1 MLEVKDLGLKLEGK
15 QIFENVS
22 FSVGQG
28 ELLAICGP
36 NGSGKSCLLKT
47 IKGLLKQSCG
57 SVLVDGK
64 EQDCSER
71 LLSTGLVF
79 QDADVQT
86 VGETVEKDIAFGPRN
101 LRWTDEKVKQ
111 SIEEVIELLNMQ
123 KYRKMRPQVLSGGEK
138 RCLAIAGVLAMHP
151 GIVMMDEVFSN
162 LDYPSVQMV
171 LKAVLKLKKEG
182 IAVVIVS
189 HDIDCFLAYADKV
202 LVVDDGKAVYF
213 GKPEASLEVLKKH
226 SVHVSDIPLEKM
238 TWL

>member
-1 MLEVKDLGLKLEGK
+1 MLEVKDLSLKLEGK
-15 QIFENVS
+15 QIFENIS
-22 FSVGQG
+22 FSVGKG

-47 IKGLLKQSCG
+47 VKGLLKQNNG
-57 SVLVDGK
+57 SVLVQGK

-101 LRWTDEKVKQ
+101 LRWSDEKVKQ
-111 SIEEVIELLNMQ
+111 STEEVISLLGMQ
-123 KYRKMRPQVLSGGEK
+123 EYRKKRPQILSGGEK

-151 GIVMMDEVFSN
+151 GVVMMDEVFSN

-171 LKAVLKLKKEG
+171 LKAVLKLKEEG
-182 IAVVIVS
+182 IAVIIVS
-189 HDIDCFLAYADKV
+189 HDTEIFLAHADKV
-202 LVVDDGKAVYF
+202 LVVDGGKSVYC
-213 GKPEASLEVLKKH
+213 GKPDASLEVLKKH

>member
-47 IKGLLKQSCG
+47 IKGLLKQSSG

>member
-1 MLEVKDLGLKLEGK
+1 MLEVKELGLKLEGK
-15 QIFENVS
+15 QIFENIS
-22 FSVGQG
+22 FSVGKG
-28 ELLAICGP
+28 EILALCGP
-36 NGSGKSCLLKT
+36 NGSGKSCLLRT
-47 IKGLLKQSCG
+47 VKGLLKQSNG
-57 SVLVDGK
+57 TVLVDSK
-64 EQDCSER
+64 EQTCPER

-101 LRWTDEKVKQ
+101 LRWTEEKVRQ
-111 SIEEVIELLNMQ
+111 STEDVIDLLNMQ
-123 KYRKMRPQVLSGGEK
+123 SYKKKRPQVLSGGEK

-171 LKAVLKLKKEG
+171 LKAVLKLKEEG

-189 HDIDCFLAYADKV
+189 HDTERFLAHADKV
-202 LVVDDGKAVYF
+202 LVMDGGKAVYF
-213 GKPEASLEVLKKH
+213 GEPESSLEVLKKH

>member
-1 MLEVKDLGLKLEGK
+1 MLEINNLGLKLEGK
-15 QIFENVS
+15 QIFENIS
-22 FSVGQG
+22 FSVEKG

-47 IKGLLKQSCG
+47 VKGLLKQNAG
-57 SVLVDGK
+57 TVIVDKK

-71 LLSTGLVF
+71 LVSTGLVF
-79 QDADVQT
+79 QDADLQT

-101 LRWTDEKVKQ
+101 LRWTEEKVKEAT
-111 SIEEVIELLNMQ
+111 EEVIGILGMQ
-123 KYRKMRPQVLSGGEK
+123 DYRKKRPQVLSGGEK

-171 LKAVLKLKKEG
+171 LKAVLKLKEEG

-189 HDIDCFLAYADKV
+189 HDTERFLAYADKV
-202 LVVDDGKAVYF
+202 LVMDGGKSVYF
-213 GKPEASLEVLKKH
+213 GDPRKSLEVLKNH